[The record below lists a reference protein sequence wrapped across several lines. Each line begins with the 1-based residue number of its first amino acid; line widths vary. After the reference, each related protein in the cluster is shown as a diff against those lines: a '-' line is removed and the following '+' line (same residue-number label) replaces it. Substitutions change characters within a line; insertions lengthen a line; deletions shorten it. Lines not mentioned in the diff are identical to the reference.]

1 MNLYDPFNL
10 LRTKKESTGKPP
22 GTLAYSGNYSDVILQ
37 IEALT
42 YNATHY
48 DFEVIQ
54 SVEDLEKMMSMT
66 DSNENVCWI
75 NIIGLH
81 NQNLIRVVGNALG
94 IHHMDLEDV
103 VHVSQ
108 WSKILNQND
117 YLFSIF
123 KMIYLESDQ
132 IKHEH
137 VSVILKNNFVITF
150 QETPGDVFNPIRNR
164 LSNPSGQL
172 RSGQASY
179 LYYALLDA
187 IVDEYIVVVNHVSQQ
202 FNEIEMQVIEDKSPN
217 KEELYGLRKELLYF
231 SNSITPLIDSVRK
244 FVNEESAFY
253 AKEMK
258 PYYSDLM
265 DHLNQIHDSI
275 KAYREM
281 SNSLHEM
288 HMSNAGM
295 RMNRTMMTLTIFSA
309 IFIPLSFLAGVFGM
323 NFSSVPGLLNPV
335 SFELF
340 VIFCLGL
347 AGSMIAYFK
356 IKKWF

>member
-22 GTLAYSGNYSDVILQ
+22 GTLSYSGNYSDVELQ
-37 IEALT
+37 IEVLT
-42 YNATHY
+42 YDATHY
-48 DFEVIQ
+48 EFKSIKHA
-54 SVEDLEKMMSMT
+54 EDLEQVLSKVYKDET
-66 DSNENVCWI
+66 VCWI

-81 NQNLIRVVGNALG
+81 NQDLIRTVGNALG
-94 IHHMDLEDV
+94 VHHMDLEDV

-123 KMIYLESDQ
+123 KMIYLDLDQ

-137 VSVILKNNFVITF
+137 VSVVVKDGFVITF
-150 QETPGDVFNPIRNR
+150 QETPGDVFSHIRNR

-172 RSGQASY
+172 RTRQANF
-179 LYYALLDA
+179 LYYSLLDA
-187 IVDEYIVVVNHVSQQ
+187 IVDEYIVVVNHISQR
-202 FNEIEMQVIEDKSPN
+202 FNDIEMQIIEDKSPN

-231 SNSITPLIDSVRK
+231 SNSLSPLIDAVRR
-244 FVNEESAFY
+244 FANENNPFY
-253 AKEMK
+253 TKDMK
-258 PYYSDLM
+258 PYYDDLN
-265 DHLNQIHDSI
+265 DHLNQVLDSI

-288 HMSNAGM
+288 QMSNASM

-323 NFSSVPGLLNPV
+323 NFTSVPGLNNPM
-335 SFELF
+335 SFQMFALF
-340 VIFCLGL
+340 CMAL
-347 AGSMIAYFK
+347 AGSMIVYFK
-356 IKKWF
+356 LKKW